1 MGLDSDNRSTKAS
14 NAWVANLAHRPN
26 KFLWSNGT
34 TIPTPVVKTEDYVSS
49 HLQDASKWTA
59 AMKST
64 MAKGHI
70 PLKVDCYI
78 NAGHFTASSLL
89 ERNADLNLFITSA
102 ILQLKSPQGQP
113 KGRSSAGTQKTM
125 VRGKVRM
132 RRIENPVHRRV
143 TFSKRRE
150 GLLKKARELS
160 VLCSADVGVIIFSSL
175 GKVHELATNGN
186 MQSLVERYQRTATG
200 SQLESKTLQ
209 SKVTEH
215 GISLLREEI
224 GLRQQ
229 GIRSTFEGGAED
241 VRLDRLHAL
250 EKGLQ
255 LWIYQT
261 RSTKAR
267 QLFSTIMQIMQREI
281 ELLKNKEYIL
291 RSANEIL
298 QQKEGI
304 LKVTNEFLQEK
315 VKEQNEFMQIYSGFS
330 VTSNLIH
337 QAANETALRQAENEE
352 EEAPGRGLS
361 EQREED
367 EEEDRG
373 DEGVLDG
380 GGEDGEEDE
389 RELQQQRSPGPGE
402 RARQHDRHGIG
413 GLGGEEVPQPDIRQ
427 RRERRAALLLL
438 ILPLRQGPAPIAV
451 PVAVAVAVAARRSTG
466 DREAGALR
474 AEGGECGRVG
484 ESGVEERARREGEG
498 EGRS

>member
-1 MGLDSDNRSTKAS
+1 MYDDMQ
-14 NAWVANLAHRPN
+14 
-26 KFLWSNGT
+26 
-34 TIPTPVVKTEDYVSS
+34 
-49 HLQDASKWTA
+49 LQDASKWTA

-102 ILQLKSPQGQP
+102 ILQLESPQGQP

-209 SKVTEH
+209 SKVYQFTF
-215 GISLLREEI
+215 
-224 GLRQQ
+224 
-229 GIRSTFEGGAED
+229 RSTFEGGAED

-281 ELLKNKEYIL
+281 ELLKNKVRHSDSEYIL

-298 QQKEGI
+298 QQK
-304 LKVTNEFLQEK
+304 VTIGRCF
-315 VKEQNEFMQIYSGFS
+315 VIYVWKG
-330 VTSNLIH
+330 NIWLYMI
-337 QAANETALRQAENEE
+337 
-352 EEAPGRGLS
+352 RGYIVCLS
-361 EQREED
+361 
-367 EEEDRG
+367 
-373 DEGVLDG
+373 
-380 GGEDGEEDE
+380 
-389 RELQQQRSPGPGE
+389 
-402 RARQHDRHGIG
+402 A
-413 GLGGEEVPQPDIRQ
+413 
-427 RRERRAALLLL
+427 
-438 ILPLRQGPAPIAV
+438 
-451 PVAVAVAVAARRSTG
+451 
-466 DREAGALR
+466 
-474 AEGGECGRVG
+474 
-484 ESGVEERARREGEG
+484 
-498 EGRS
+498 